1 MKQLFASCW
10 QFWQSHSCRFFI
22 PWVAYLCALLGLLL
36 EPRTVAGVGFLPH
49 TGWLWLL
56 GVLLITPW
64 LFLHAVP
71 EKPLP
76 YLRWAIV
83 AGVFLPFAPSMTM
96 SLGAVLCTLA
106 GVLAWNMRPLFQRVA
121 SRYLEI
127 AGVWLVV
134 TLMQGFY
141 NLVAARMED
150 IPLLAYVV
158 APFTALIGRTILA
171 PGGQFG
177 VEYEGV
183 YYPILL
189 SPDKLGG
196 AFPWMLAGA
205 LMFLGSV
212 YRIPMRA
219 LGVAVALIYAAALA
233 YFLWIINSWIVYD
246 ARRNWWDET
255 LLAGFFAPAAIL
267 SIGAFRGCSAVS
279 REAPVRPCAIV
290 LSLIGAVV
298 TVWGWMWVD
307 PGIPKEGTIL
317 IDEYYSDWEWSDVP
331 LDTRLYG
338 VQTVYNYYCMAEFL
352 KDYFE
357 RVDRNYAPLTY
368 DTLKRYSVL
377 VLKTPTKPYDTEAIR
392 AIQRYIAEGGGVWL
406 IGDHTNIFGMNTYL
420 NSVLAFC
427 GVAYRSDAAIDPEA
441 NRQLYL
447 PNRLAHP
454 VVKDLPLFLFYTG
467 CSIGTRFN
475 LRGYDVI
482 MMPRTLRD
490 SPDFSQNT
498 FFGDFAPSLSEAV
511 LPTLQAYA
519 GYVGG
524 GRIVCWADSTLF
536 SNFAIT
542 LPGKMELAVASIDF
556 LNRRNWLPQLREV
569 LLGIGILLLGLGV
582 WCGYPRVGQLSLF
595 LWLGGL
601 IGGVAMAYFYEWFY
615 PTPQPHTPL
624 NTIAFLEELRS
635 EHLPLTAP
643 TDEEPTTSYLTAFVA
658 ALRTGKYARVCTD
671 LKQISNYRVIV
682 VVHGHQVSDWRA
694 LKQLVEQGATL
705 ILIDGGACPETL
717 EQVST
722 LFGLRFQRT
731 PLAEPI
737 RIGGSDLTIATA
749 GYFLNGNSVLSDAQG
764 QVLFTRIDWGRGRV
778 YLSATENAFC
788 DASLGEV
795 SDVPTVEQL
804 ALLQLLFQVYRAAS
818 EPSTLEVDAGVTTF
832 PTNPPAGNRWV
843 KP

>member
-1 MKQLFASCW
+1 MKLLFASCW
-10 QFWQSHSCRFFI
+10 QFWQSHSCKLFI
-22 PWVAYLCALLGLLL
+22 PWVAYLCALLALML
-36 EPRTVAGVGFLPH
+36 EPRTESGVGFLPH
-49 TGWLWLL
+49 WGWLWLL
-56 GVLLITPW
+56 GAMLITPW

-71 EKPLP
+71 EKPSP

-83 AGVFLPFAPSMTM
+83 AGVFLPLAPSVTL
-96 SLGAVLCTLA
+96 SVGAGLCTFA

-134 TLMQGFY
+134 ALMQGFY
-141 NLVAARMED
+141 NLVAARMEGS
-150 IPLLAYVV
+150 PLLAYVV
-158 APFTALIGRTILA
+158 APFASLVGRTVLA
-171 PGGQFG
+171 PSGQLG
-177 VEYEGV
+177 VQYEGV

-205 LMFLGSV
+205 LTFLGIV
-212 YRIPMRA
+212 YRIPVRA
-219 LGVAVALIYAAALA
+219 LGLAVALICAAALA
-233 YFLWIINSWIVYD
+233 YFLWIINSWITYD
-246 ARRNWWDET
+246 ARRNWWDDT

-267 SIGAFRGCSAVS
+267 SIWAFRGCSAACPS
-279 REAPVRPCAIV
+279 REAPVRPRAIV
-290 LSLIGAVV
+290 LSLIGAVT

-331 LDTRLYG
+331 LDTHLYG

-352 KDYFE
+352 KHYFE

-392 AIQRYIAEGGGVWL
+392 AIQRYIAEGGGVWF

-427 GVAYRSDAAIDPEA
+427 GVAYRSDAAIDPNA

-467 CSIGTRFN
+467 CSIRARFN
-475 LRGYDVI
+475 VEGYDVI
-482 MMPRTLRD
+482 TMPRTLRD

-498 FFGDFAPSLSEAV
+498 FFGDFAPSLSEAI

-519 GYVGG
+519 GYVGD
-524 GRIVCWADSTLF
+524 GRIVLWADSTLF

-542 LPGKMELAVASIDF
+542 LPGKLELAVASIDF
-556 LNRRNWLPQLREV
+556 LNRRNWLPQLRGV

-582 WCGYPRVGQLSLF
+582 WSGYRCVGQISLS

-601 IGGVAMAYFYEWFY
+601 MGSITVAYSYEWFY
-615 PTPQPHTPL
+615 PTPRPHTPFT
-624 NTIAFLEELRS
+624 TIAFLEKLSS

-643 TDEEPTTSYLTAFVA
+643 TDEEPSTSYLTAFVA
-658 ALRTGKYARVCTD
+658 ALRIGKYACVCTD
-671 LKQISNYRVIV
+671 LKQISDYRVIV

-705 ILIDGGACPETL
+705 ILIDGGAYPETL

-731 PLAEPI
+731 PRTAPI

-749 GYFLNGNSVLSDAQG
+749 GNFLNGNPVLRDAQG
-764 QVLFTRIDWGRGRV
+764 RVLFTTINWGRGRV

-795 SDVPTVEQL
+795 SEVPTAEQL

-818 EPSTLEVDAGVTTF
+818 APNTLEVDAGVTTF
-832 PTNPPAGNRWV
+832 PTNPPRGIDG
-843 KP
+843 